1 MAANEPVAARPYN
14 ADERR
19 PLPPW
24 PEARRRLAEARTF
37 WLATV
42 RPDGRP
48 HVVPVLAV
56 WLDGA
61 LHFTSNATA
70 RKARNLA
77 RSSRCVVTTGA
88 PALDLV
94 VEGEATRVRDDAK
107 LQRAAEVYAS
117 KYGWRVTVRDGAFH
131 ADGAPTAGP
140 PPYELYEVTPTT
152 VFGFGTDETLGATRW
167 RFQGPAGEPS
177 ATG

>member
-1 MAANEPVAARPYN
+1 MAAKEPVAAQPFT
-14 ADERR
+14 AEEQR

-24 PEARRRLAEARTF
+24 PEARRRLAEADTY

-56 WLDGA
+56 WLDGT
-61 LHFTSNATA
+61 LHFSAGAGT
-70 RKARNLA
+70 RKAKHLA
-77 RSSRCVVTTGA
+77 RDPHCVITTGA

-94 VEGEATRVRDDAK
+94 VEGQAAKVRDDAT
-107 LQRAAEVYAS
+107 LQRVAEVYAS
-117 KYGWRVTVRDGAFH
+117 KYQWPVTVRDGAFW

-140 PPYELYEVTPTT
+140 PPYDVYEVTPTT
-152 VFGFGTDETLGATRW
+152 AFGFGTDETFGATRW
-167 RFQGPAGEPS
+167 RF
-177 ATG
+177 

>member
-1 MAANEPVAARPYN
+1 MAAKAREPRAAQPVIPG
-14 ADERR
+14 ERR

-24 PEARRRLAEARTF
+24 PEARRRLAEGGTY

-61 LHFTSNATA
+61 LHFTSSPTA

-77 RSSRCVVTTGA
+77 RSPHCVIAVCA

-94 VEGEATRVRDDAK
+94 VEGQAAKVRDDAT
-107 LQRAAEVYAS
+107 LHRVAEAS
-117 KYGWRVTVRDGAFH
+117 KYQWQVTVRDGAFWPRGRRPQVH
-131 ADGAPTAGP
+131 
-140 PPYELYEVTPTT
+140 PYDVYEVISTAA
-152 VFGFGTDETLGATRW
+152 FGFGTDETFGATRW
-167 RFQGPAGEPS
+167 RF
-177 ATG
+177 

>member
-1 MAANEPVAARPYN
+1 MAAKEPLAARPFI
-14 ADERR
+14 AGERR

-24 PEARRRLAEARTF
+24 PEARRRLVEGGTY

-42 RPDGRP
+42 CPDGRP

-61 LHFTSNATA
+61 LHFTSNRAA
-70 RKARNLA
+70 RKAKNLA
-77 RSSRCVVTTGA
+77 RSPHCVITIGG

-94 VEGEATRVRDDAK
+94 VQGEAAKVRDDAT
-107 LQRAAEVYAS
+107 LHRVAEVYAS
-117 KYGWRVTVRDGAFH
+117 KYHWQVTVRDGAFW

-140 PPYELYEVTPTT
+140 PPYDVYQVTPTT
-152 VFGFGTDETLGATRW
+152 AFGFGTDETFGATRW
-167 RFQGPAGEPS
+167 RF
-177 ATG
+177 